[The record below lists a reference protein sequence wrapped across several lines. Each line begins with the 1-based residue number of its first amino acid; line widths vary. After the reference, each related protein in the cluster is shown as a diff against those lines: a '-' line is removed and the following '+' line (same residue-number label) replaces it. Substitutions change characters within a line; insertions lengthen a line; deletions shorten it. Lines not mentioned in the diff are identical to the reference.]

1 MDDCWLRLRLVGPV
15 SRRSFNIYLSPEADR
30 RDAGP
35 TGLLILKVLDG
46 RLLGAFKV
54 GGTGV
59 PPVF

>member
-1 MDDCWLRLRLVGPV
+1 MLVRPA
-15 SRRSFNIYLSPEADR
+15 SRRSFVVNVSLEADR

-59 PPVF
+59 PPVY